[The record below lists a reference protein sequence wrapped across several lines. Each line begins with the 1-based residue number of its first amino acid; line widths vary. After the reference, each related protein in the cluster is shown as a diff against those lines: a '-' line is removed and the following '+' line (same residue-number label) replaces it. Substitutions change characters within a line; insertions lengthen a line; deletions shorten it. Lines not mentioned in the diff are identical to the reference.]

1 MFSVVKAR
9 IASKPCWWTAGGEPD
24 RFTIL
29 FKIFKNSKNCKKP
42 KEDVR
47 FFGNSDLAKGRRNVC
62 GCLRSAS
69 GRLIQN
75 FHIRPETSVELG
87 SKSHNSGSRSDFV
100 DNLVLRSSGFYPK
113 EVPEWS
119 RVCIICLTS
128 RANISQKKVFFSG
141 VLAKSGWIGMR

>member
-1 MFSVVKAR
+1 MVKAR

-29 FKIFKNSKNCKKP
+29 FKIFKNPKNCKKP
-42 KEDVR
+42 TEDVR
-47 FFGNSDLAKGRRNVC
+47 IFGNSDLAKGRRNVC

-100 DNLVLRSSGFYPK
+100 DNLVLRNSGFYPK

-128 RANISQKKVFFSG
+128 RANISEKKVFFSG